1 MCRSEDTHPLTFAA
15 RTGLTKNKHV
25 PVRSFLFERTSTNE
39 SSKLP
44 KYPET
49 DPFISPLAYIR
60 MDLQLKAYIILGWE
74 GELVSVKSLSRLIH
88 KVLLERRKVIGLNFN
103 YHGTRL
109 A

>member
-49 DPFISPLAYIR
+49 DPFIS
-60 MDLQLKAYIILGWE
+60 IIKSIYHFGV
-74 GELVSVKSLSRLIH
+74 GGGAGVSKTLI
-88 KVLLERRKVIGLNFN
+88 E
-103 YHGTRL
+103 TDT
-109 A
+109 